1 MKFVI
6 QRVKEA
12 KVEVEGK
19 ITGQIGKGF
28 LFLSGCLMKIP
39 KKLRINL

>member
-12 KVEVEGK
+12 KVEVVLNYGVAFCGK
-19 ITGQIGKGF
+19 HVEI
-28 LFLSGCLMKIP
+28 CL
-39 KKLRINL
+39 L